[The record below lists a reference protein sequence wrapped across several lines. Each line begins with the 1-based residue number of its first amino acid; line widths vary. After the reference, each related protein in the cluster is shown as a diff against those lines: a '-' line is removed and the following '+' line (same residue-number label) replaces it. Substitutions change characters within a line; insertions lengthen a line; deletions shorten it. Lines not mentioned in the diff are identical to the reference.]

1 MVSSVELIDWKCLHG
16 KQSAVAEE
24 SCGPTVCTT
33 VARKETAG
41 SAMACNRLRV
51 LVRTSERS
59 RTGEVFFALYA
70 WRGAC
75 VGRSAFTVSP
85 RVPACCSSAGCQLSS
100 IKSIGNPSGSCRVQC
115 NAIGTDQVEL
125 ALSKHYGLV
134 GAWEY
139 STERP
144 AKLVKLRQAQLE
156 VMRFDF
162 AVGCVASAVQ
172 NCNRIRHLPPPRQT
186 DLQRTVASERSQQ
199 QRLEV
204 SQTESICECN

>member
-51 LVRTSERS
+51 LVRTNERS
-59 RTGEVFFALYA
+59 STGEVALYA

-85 RVPACCSSAGCQLSS
+85 RVPACCSSAGRQLSS

-172 NCNRIRHLPPPRQT
+172 NSNRIRHLPPPRQT
-186 DLQRTVASERSQQ
+186 DLQRLQVSAHSSNGCKV
-199 QRLEV
+199 V
-204 SQTESICECN
+204 SQTDLYVNAVS